1 MESLGQ
7 ADEVRVTPYVLP
19 HHSRLTTAQ
28 HSAAG
33 GPGGRDAQQG
43 FYVYRNRRL
52 LLPGDWLGLE
62 FRKEEHYKL
71 ARIRVDLSN
80 SSTMSGPSMSGS
92 REPDLHCASG
102 MTCCGLRGRPDGV
115 PSRCTG
121 TAARPSLAVRRE
133 RQHSYGRGPRGVG
146 GYPMWSTGTIPW
158 LEML

>member
-1 MESLGQ
+1 MPRSNLPWSHWGQ

-33 GPGGRDAQQG
+33 GPAGWNAQQG

-71 ARIRVDLSN
+71 ARH
-80 SSTMSGPSMSGS
+80 TGGS
-92 REPDLHCASG
+92 LQ
-102 MTCCGLRGRPDGV
+102 LIGR
-115 PSRCTG
+115 
-121 TAARPSLAVRRE
+121 
-133 RQHSYGRGPRGVG
+133 
-146 GYPMWSTGTIPW
+146 
-158 LEML
+158 